1 MRVVREIRGLG
12 INGKARSRSFK
23 CIPKMFPEWILVKK
37 SLAPWMKKDRLVRA
51 FVFLWLASAEM
62 IYSFG
67 SIPWHL
73 LSFPF

>member
-1 MRVVREIRGLG
+1 MRVVRKMRGQW
-12 INGKARSRSFK
+12 IDAKVRSRSFK

-37 SLAPWMKKDRLVRA
+37 ALAPLMKKDRLVRA